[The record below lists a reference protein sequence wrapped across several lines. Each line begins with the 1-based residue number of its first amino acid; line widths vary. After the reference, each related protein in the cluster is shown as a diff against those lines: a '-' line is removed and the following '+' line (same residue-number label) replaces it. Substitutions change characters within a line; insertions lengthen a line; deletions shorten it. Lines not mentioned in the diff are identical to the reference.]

1 MDIILS
7 AAQHHS
13 SMSKEHPSTKPL
25 LLRAVEARSKDA
37 GRMVARIDPQHMDA
51 LGVEAGDVISVAAE
65 REALARVLPC
75 FPADR
80 GKSIIQVDGMIR
92 QNAGA
97 PISEEVRVEAKV
109 LEVARKVTLEP
120 MGYHHMLQNAP
131 RHEYL
136 RSLMEGLP
144 LATGHHLRVKLLGS
158 SRIEF
163 VVREVLPGAQGLID
177 GTTRIELHQ
186 AARSRKASGG
196 ISYEDVGGLREQ
208 VRQIREMIELPLKYP
223 SIFQNLGI
231 DAPKGVL
238 LSGPPGTGKTLIAR
252 AVAHETDVHFT
263 SVSGPEIMG
272 KMYGESEGRIRKIF
286 EEAGRN
292 APSIVFLDELDS
304 IAPKRDDIGGE
315 KQVERRVVAQL
326 LSLLDGLEN
335 RGQVIVIGGTN
346 LPDAIDP
353 ALRRPGRFDRE
364 IRIPIPDR
372 FAREEILGV
381 HTRDMPLDEEVSLS
395 ELAAHTHGYV
405 GADLEALCREAALAC
420 LRDIMPS
427 INFDDEQLPM
437 ETIRKLRVEMGHFR
451 EAIKRI
457 EPSAI
462 RQFFVEV
469 PEVKWQ
475 NVGGLG
481 PVKEELR
488 EALEW
493 PLKHEDLFRQAGVR
507 APKGILLY
515 GPPGTG
521 KTLLAKA
528 AASQTGVNFISV
540 KGPELLSRF
549 VGESERALRQVFL
562 TAKQAAPTLIFFDEI
577 DALGPRRSGSSD
589 NQASTRL
596 LSQFL
601 TEMDGVEELQDVLVL
616 GATNRLDMLDPA
628 LVRSGRFDM
637 LLEVP
642 PPPLEARREILHIH
656 TQGQPLHEDVDL
668 DKLAAETEGMVGAD
682 IAFLCRKAAL
692 LAIGDQVRQ
701 AHYDIERFQVAM
713 VHYRQALATLHQRTT
728 RETDL

>member
-1 MDIILS
+1 MPKDIAPQTLIL
-7 AAQHHS
+7 
-13 SMSKEHPSTKPL
+13 K
-25 LLRAVEARSKDA
+25 VIEARTKDA
-37 GRMVARIDPQHMDA
+37 DRMVARIDPEHMEA
-51 LGVEAGDVISVAAE
+51 LGLEAGDIVKISDE
-65 REALARVLPC
+65 RQALARVLPC
-75 FPADR
+75 FPGER
-80 GKSIIQVDGMIR
+80 GQQAIQVDGIIR
-92 QNAGA
+92 QNAGT
-97 PISEEVRVEAKV
+97 SLDRQVEVEKVETQA
-109 LEVARKVTLEP
+109 ARQLTLEP
-120 MGYHHMLQNAP
+120 MGYHHMLQNDP

-136 RSLMEGLP
+136 KSLLEGMP
-144 LATGHHLRVKLLGS
+144 VAEDHAVRAKLLGS

-163 VVREVLPGAQGLID
+163 VVKNAGPGDYVVID
-177 GTTRIELHQ
+177 SQTKIKLAGGQKEGQ
-186 AARSRKASGG
+186 AKSG

-223 SIFQNLGI
+223 SIFQTLGI

-272 KMYGESEGRIRKIF
+272 KMYGESEGRLRKIF

-292 APSIVFLDELDS
+292 APAIIFLDEIDS

-326 LSLLDGLEN
+326 LALLDGLEN

-372 FAREEILGV
+372 YAREEILNV
-381 HTRDMPLDEEVSLS
+381 HTRGMPLEPDVQIS

-405 GADLEALCREAALAC
+405 GADLEALCREAALSC
-420 LRDIMPS
+420 LRDIMPD
-427 INFDDEQLPM
+427 IDFEANALPV
-437 ETIRKLRVEMGHFR
+437 EKIRTLQVKMGHFR
-451 EAIKRI
+451 DAIKRI

-469 PEVKWQ
+469 PDVKWSM
-475 NVGGLG
+475 VGGLG

-493 PLKHEDLFRQAGVR
+493 PLKHGALFEQAGVR
-507 APKGILLY
+507 APKGIMLY

-540 KGPELLSRF
+540 KGPELLSRYL
-549 VGESERALRQVFL
+549 GESERALRQVFL

-577 DALGPRRSGSSD
+577 DALGPRRSGSAD
-589 NQASTRL
+589 NQSATRL

-628 LVRSGRFDM
+628 LVRSGRFDL

-642 PPPLEARREILHIH
+642 LPPVEARREILRIH
-656 TQGQPLHEDVDL
+656 TQAQPTGADVDL
-668 DKLAAETEGMVGAD
+668 DQLAEATEGMVGAD
-682 IAFLCRKAAL
+682 IAFMCRKAAL
-692 LAIGDQVRQ
+692 MAIGEHLREANYEIEALGVRMN
-701 AHYDIERFQVAM
+701 HYQ
-713 VHYRQALATLHQRTT
+713 QALKAIQRRAFQN
-728 RETDL
+728 REM